1 MILGLLYKTKKKT
14 ALAVQ
19 HLSKAKLIA
28 SQYGQTPM
36 AGENRCGFGGAGL
49 NGCN

>member
-1 MILGLLYKTKKKT
+1 MILGRLYKTKKKT

-36 AGENRCGFGGAGL
+36 LARIDAALAELA
-49 NGCN
+49 